1 MFRKK
6 EKGFALILSL
16 ILLLAMSLM
25 GGALIVIS
33 SGDHRSNNNSDQYQQ
48 VFYVAETGLMQGE
61 KWVIDNYLGHWMTTV
76 PPAAESL
83 GPPPI
88 VGEDDKTEVDVAEYD
103 VKVEEYNRF
112 TALYTPGARGYFRHT
127 FDRGPARND
136 TVIASTAKS
145 TCMKSFKN
153 IDANRNIMIAGKGN
167 LPKKENF
174 INIVGPLLLNDEC
187 ENYETCDS
195 YKTENLE
202 EKDKIGWNDT
212 ELTKIVKSEIAYL
225 KRFEYEFFVVNSGS
239 AAYRAEGSS
248 IATNT
253 SNIDTQGT
261 AYKIYSCGIFY
272 GKSSDEVNWKDEDD
286 EDDKDEGDE
295 GDEGEE
301 EAVDSPKLN
310 DGKIQILIPL
320 ETLIVMPN

>member
-6 EKGFALILSL
+6 EKGFALVLSL

-25 GGALIVIS
+25 GGALIFIS

-61 KWVIDNYLGHWMTTV
+61 KWIIDNYLGHWMTSV
-76 PPAAESL
+76 PAASESL
-83 GPPPI
+83 GDRP
-88 VGEDDKTEVDVAEYD
+88 TEAAAGAEYD
-103 VKVEEYNRF
+103 AAVASYNTI
-112 TALYTPGARGYFRHT
+112 TAAYTKGAGGYFRHT

-136 TVIASTAKS
+136 IDIESEDKS

-153 IDANRNIMIAGKGN
+153 IDAEENTLIAGSGK

-174 INIVGPLLLNDEC
+174 INIVGPLLLSEDCADYETC
-187 ENYETCDS
+187 ENYR
-195 YKTENLE
+195 TENLE
-202 EKDKIGWNDT
+202 ENDRDGWDNIM
-212 ELTKIVKSEIAYL
+212 LQKIVKSEVAYL

-248 IATNT
+248 VATTT

-261 AYKIYSCGIFY
+261 AYKVYSCGLFY
-272 GKSSDEVNWKDEDD
+272 GKSTDDDEVN
-286 EDDKDEGDE
+286 
-295 GDEGEE
+295 
-301 EAVDSPKLN
+301 
-310 DGKIQILIPL
+310 DGNVQILIPL
-320 ETLIVMPN
+320 ENLIIMPN

>member
-174 INIVGPLLLNDEC
+174 INIVGPLLLNEEC
-187 ENYETCDS
+187 DNYETCTNYEPAHLAEVRNVDVD
-195 YKTENLE
+195 L
-202 EKDKIGWNDT
+202 GLNDT
-212 ELTKIVKSEIAYL
+212 DLTRIVTSEVAYL

-248 IATNT
+248 IATTT
-253 SNIDTQGT
+253 SNIDSQGT

-272 GKSSDEVNWKDEDD
+272 GKSRDDEGDD
-286 EDDKDEGDE
+286 EDPAE
-295 GDEGEE
+295 
-301 EAVDSPKLN
+301 LN
-310 DGKIQILIPL
+310 DGNVQILIPL